1 MNPLGIN
8 LWNWTNTLGPDCLG
22 LPTKIAQ
29 MGFNAVEIP
38 MTQPQVPEP
47 LAEEI
52 RKTGLRI
59 SLCAAMSPGRDL
71 SNFDPQVRVNTMEYL
86 TKCLETGAKLGADV
100 FAGPLYAGGGKRHLL
115 PPDEAA
121 REWELAV
128 QGLRTLSARA
138 REYGVHLAIEP
149 LNRYRSSV
157 VNTAEQALR
166 MVNEVD
172 DDFLGIHFDT
182 FHAGIEEDDLCGA
195 IERVLAAGKMF
206 HFHACANN
214 RSAPGQGFFPWEQ
227 IFGLLRS
234 YGYQGHV
241 TMETFK
247 PGGLDS
253 GWVQLGESPDELALT
268 GLRCL
273 IGAFREKQVITKT

>member
-8 LWNWTNTLGPDCLG
+8 IWNWTNALGPDCLG
-22 LPTKIAQ
+22 LPTKIAE
-29 MGFNAVEIP
+29 MGFDAVEIP
-38 MTQPQVPEP
+38 MTQPEVSEP

-52 RKTGLRI
+52 RKTGLRV

-71 SNFDPQVRVNTMEYL
+71 SNFDPQVRANTMEYL

-115 PPDEAA
+115 PPDEAE

-128 QGLRTLSARA
+128 QGLRALSARA
-138 REYGVHLAIEP
+138 QEYGVRLAIEP

-166 MVNEVD
+166 MVNDVD

-182 FHAGIEEDDLCGA
+182 FHAGIEEEDLCGA
-195 IERVLAAGKMF
+195 VERVLAAGKMF
-206 HFHACANN
+206 HFHACANH
-214 RSAPGQGFFPWEQ
+214 RGAPGQGFFPWEQ

-234 YGYQGHV
+234 HGYQGHV

-253 GWVQLGESPDELALT
+253 GWVQLGESPDALALA
-268 GLRCL
+268 GLRYL
-273 IGAFREKQVITKT
+273 IGAFREKQAI